1 MFRSLFAGLFALV
14 VILLATDARAHS
26 ASTSYL
32 KIETPRGHDVPLAW
46 RITLRDV
53 DALLDLDANAD
64 GKLTWGEVEDRAADI
79 VRLATSAF
87 SVRAN
92 DDCPIAF
99 GAPRVESVDGTGYLA
114 LAGVARCGE
123 APASVELSYRLFA
136 GIDPSHRALVT
147 TPETQRPALVAP
159 NGSITVI
166 FAAQTPAATP
176 SSSAKA
182 SNAYGFGAMFVE
194 GVGHILSGFDH
205 MLFLVALMLPA
216 VVERKGGRWVART
229 GLRGAVVQVAWIA
242 TAFTLAHSITLGLA
256 SFNLARVPA
265 AVIEPLIAATVLA
278 TALNNLWP
286 VVTTR
291 LAFASFGFGL
301 IHGFGFAEV
310 LAPLNLPALELA
322 RALLAFNLGVEGGQL
337 IVVSASFALL
347 AIARRWQGYPRWILG
362 GGSTALALVAGAWI
376 VERVF
381 NLTLITV

>member
-1 MFRSLFAGLFALV
+1 MWRQLLVMLALLGANAV
-14 VILLATDARAHS
+14 HAHS

-32 KIETPRGHDVPLAW
+32 KIEAARGNEVPLAW
-46 RITLRDV
+46 RIALRDV
-53 DALLDLDANAD
+53 DALLDLDVDRD
-64 GKLTWGEVEDRAADI
+64 GKLTWGEVDDRASEI
-79 VRLATSAF
+79 TQLAARSLEARTG
-87 SVRAN
+87 N
-92 DDCPIAF
+92 GTCPPVW
-99 GAPRVESVDGTGYLA
+99 GAPRLETIDGTGYLH
-114 LAGVARCGE
+114 LAGRARC
-123 APASVELSYRLFA
+123 ATPPARVEVQYRLFA

-147 TPETQRPALVAP
+147 TPDTTRPALVAP
-159 NGSITVI
+159 NGRLPVQFT
-166 FAAQTPAATP
+166 AQAWRDTAPEH
-176 SSSAKA
+176 
-182 SNAYGFGAMFVE
+182 GGIGAMFE
-194 GVGHILSGFDH
+194 DGVLHILGGFDH

-216 VVERKGGRWVART
+216 VVERRNGRWVARA
-229 GLRGAVVQVAWIA
+229 GVRGALVQVAWIA
-242 TAFTLAHSITLGLA
+242 TAFTLAHSITLALA
-256 SFNLARVPA
+256 SFNLVRVPA
-265 AVIEPLIAATVLA
+265 RVIEPLIAATVLA

-362 GGSTALALVAGAWI
+362 GGSTALALVAGTWI

-381 NLTLITV
+381 DLTLITI